1 MSDYSEEDDWER
13 EEREE
18 KEYNQPG
25 FLRNIF
31 GRGEFNFDP
40 QFSTAKLDYDFV
52 EHRNLSE
59 LGTSIVEQH
68 KAKITEFIGRSQ

>member
-1 MSDYSEEDDWER
+1 LKSYKAFNDAGKDE
-13 EEREE
+13 
-18 KEYNQPG
+18 EYNQPG

-59 LGTSIVEQH
+59 LGNYFVEQH
-68 KAKITEFIGRSQ
+68 QDKIIEFVGRSQ